1 MNKRDSLAGI
11 GINSILK
18 SLLDYSTG
26 APEKHEHAQHI
37 KIGLYIR
44 RHKILPAELKSSPE
58 ARGRNT
64 SVEGNPSAQTSE
76 K

>member
-1 MNKRDSLAGI
+1 MNKRDALVGI
-11 GINSILK
+11 GTNNILK

-26 APEKHEHAQHI
+26 APEKHKHAQHI

-44 RHKILPAELKSSPE
+44 RHKILSAELKSSPE
-58 ARGRNT
+58 ASGRNT
-64 SVEGNPSAQTSE
+64 SVEGSPSAQTSE